1 MPLILSA
8 LLQVFSDLGTEVLQC
23 ARDGYNA
30 CVFAYGQTGSGKTYT
45 MMGLNVSLGWV
56 YCNSEGVGVHCLMG
70 GRGHSLMG
78 REGSLLD
85 GEGGVTAQ
93 WGGRGLLLDGMGGVC
108 CSMGWEG
115 FTA

>member
-56 YCNSEGVGVHCLMG
+56 YCNGEGIGSTARWG
-70 GRGHSLMG
+70 GR
-78 REGSLLD
+78 GSLLD
-85 GEGGVTAQ
+85 GEERVTA
-93 WGGRGLLLDGMGGVC
+93 
-108 CSMGWEG
+108 
-115 FTA
+115 

>member
-56 YCNSEGVGVHCLMG
+56 YCNGEGVGVH
-70 GRGHSLMG
+70 
-78 REGSLLD
+78 
-85 GEGGVTAQ
+85 
-93 WGGRGLLLDGMGGVC
+93 

-115 FTA
+115 FTAQWGGRGHCSMGWEGFTTHAAHLINVECVMN